1 MLLFQASYFYNT
13 ILYIFS
19 VKLSCDEV
27 EKLTAN
33 QQTKKLKVK
42 EKKISVW
49 LLFNCNSAIFQL

>member
-19 VKLSCDEV
+19 VKSSCDEV

-42 EKKISVW
+42 EKKISV
-49 LLFNCNSAIFQL
+49 